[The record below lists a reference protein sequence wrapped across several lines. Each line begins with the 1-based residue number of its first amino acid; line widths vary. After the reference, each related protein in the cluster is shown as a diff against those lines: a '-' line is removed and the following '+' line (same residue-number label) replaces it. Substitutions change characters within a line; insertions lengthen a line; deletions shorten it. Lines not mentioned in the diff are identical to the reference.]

1 MKRCFLLLT
10 LCLLSLWRVVK
21 EVLILLTLSQESQQW
36 LSFVLA
42 IIILLIVYVIP
53 ISMLVIW
60 FFREKGQTWKEY
72 CCALVFGAL
81 IMGQPAGFIN
91 NLFASKLLALFPDTL
106 VLKEWISS
114 IVPPIVEEGL
124 KLGLAIVLVYLLRVK
139 SIWIALAIGVGV
151 GLGFQ
156 LSEDYTYVLST
167 PVDHQL
173 TPIQE
178 AFSRL
183 SSSFAGHWLLTALMT
198 GAWFL
203 LIKMKVKNALV
214 KWYLIGPILLHMI
227 WNTSIVDQSI
237 VLKIGLIMVSW
248 LLLGNLYHLVLK
260 MEKEEDRNL

>member
-1 MKRCFLLLT
+1 MKRYFLLLL
-10 LCLLSLWRVVK
+10 LCLLSLWRLGK
-21 EVLILLTLSQESQQW
+21 ELLILTTLSQGGMSW
-36 LSFVLA
+36 LPFIAA
-42 IIILLIVYVIP
+42 IMMLIIVYVVP
-53 ISMLVIW
+53 ISGMTVWVLRQRGLSITAYFW
-60 FFREKGQTWKEY
+60 
-72 CCALVFGAL
+72 AL
-81 IMGQPAGFIN
+81 ILGIYVIGQPAGFIN

-167 PVDHQL
+167 LVDHQL

-260 MEKEEDRNL
+260 MEKEENRNL